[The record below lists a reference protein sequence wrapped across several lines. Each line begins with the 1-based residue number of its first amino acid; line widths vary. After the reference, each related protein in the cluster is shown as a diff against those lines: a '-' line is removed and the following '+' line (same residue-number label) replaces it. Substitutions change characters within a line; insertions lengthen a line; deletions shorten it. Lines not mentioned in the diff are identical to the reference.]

1 MNREIKFR
9 AWYKNKYPS
18 GKGEMIYNIQDEFEE
33 RITLG
38 VDYFGVY
45 LESDMFEVMQY
56 TGIHDCNGKEIWE
69 GDIDKYGYIVTY
81 VGDERENLG
90 MNCGWYTQRDNFESW
105 SQIECG
111 DINLEIVGN
120 IYENPELL
128 NNNINL

>member
-1 MNREIKFR
+1 MNREFKFR
-9 AWYKNKYPS
+9 AWDGDEIYSP
-18 GKGEMIYNIQDEFEE
+18 MIDSDGNIY
-33 RITLG
+33 RSYR
-38 VDYFGVY
+38 DYEDGVY
-45 LESDMFEVMQY
+45 YSDQVMQY
-56 TGIHDCNGKEIWE
+56 TGIHDCKGKEIWE

-81 VGDERENLG
+81 VGDKRENLG